1 MTKILSLWKKIYS
14 NWRYTL
20 SLIIIALFF
29 FILNVFIKN
38 YSSIISNFRSLG
50 FLGTLQFFYFL
61 VMGFKGT
68 VFLST
73 FIVIIII
80 GLLTG
85 MLLTLIFYKVK
96 ALNTQKKIGFVG
108 AFGVFIGVAAPG
120 CAACGVGLLAIF
132 GVTAA
137 ALSVLPLKGL
147 EISLLAVVILLFT
160 TWKVSKDLL
169 KCKTCQIEIE
179 NG

>member
-1 MTKILSLWKKIYS
+1 MTNIFSLWKKIYG

-20 SLIIIALFF
+20 SLILIALFF
-29 FILNVFIKN
+29 FILNIFIKN
-38 YSSIISNFRSLG
+38 YNSIILNYKSLG
-50 FLGTLQFFYFL
+50 FFGTLQFFYFL
-61 VMGFKGT
+61 TIGFKGT

-73 FIVIIII
+73 FIIVIII

-96 ALNTQKKIGFVG
+96 ALNTQKKVGFVG
-108 AFGVFIGVAAPG
+108 AFGIFIGIAAPG
-120 CAACGVGLLAIF
+120 CAACGVGLLAVF

-137 ALSVLPLKGL
+137 GLSILPFKGL
-147 EISLLAVVILLFT
+147 EISLLAAAILLFS

-169 KCKTCQIEIE
+169 KCKTCQIEIK